1 MTIYSFLHRKL
12 FVFSGIIVE
21 DCLLL
26 LTNLLKGNV
35 SNQNFFR
42 ESSFI
47 QRLTPFF
54 DLDSEAQRSQAG
66 WSAQKVT
73 NIHLMLGVSS
83 ICMWNIKLCISLLFK
98 EDWYGYVLRAYWRP
112 GLMVINFL
120 SASIYSYS
128 EKQPIR
134 TLYQINTLWRLDNFE
149 VQVQKLYSKVLWSQG
164 QLSHTSVRKVVL
176 SSVKHSWTY
185 CKSWLDGNTFN
196 Q

>member
-1 MTIYSFLHRKL
+1 MLWVQCRWLYTAFYIENFLY
-12 FVFSGIIVE
+12 FSGIIVE

-83 ICMWNIKLCISLLFK
+83 ICMWNINYCNLLFK

-134 TLYQINTLWRLDNFE
+134 TLYQIYN
-149 VQVQKLYSKVLWSQG
+149 VLWFENVG
-164 QLSHTSVRKVVL
+164 VRVRNSYSDVL
-176 SSVKHSWTY
+176 WH
-185 CKSWLDGNTFN
+185 
-196 Q
+196 